1 MVISFI
7 KDYEVHFNL
16 IQLYYSHQNNINLM
30 SPSHSTR
37 VVHYPGFISST
48 NIRENKFIMGRA
60 GIVKQKIMIIKIRR
74 KYFCVGISK
83 VGHESNNFPPQDTK
97 VAEEER
103 ESNLVQII
111 AHFLSCPIYTSCYN
125 IYPVITETVG
135 DHLKNKSR

>member
-1 MVISFI
+1 
-7 KDYEVHFNL
+7 
-16 IQLYYSHQNNINLM
+16 
-30 SPSHSTR
+30 
-37 VVHYPGFISST
+37 
-48 NIRENKFIMGRA
+48 MGRA

-83 VGHESNNFPPQDTK
+83 VGHESNNFPPQDTE

-125 IYPVITETVG
+125 IYPVITETVE
-135 DHLKNKSR
+135 DHLKNKSRYLFSSLSILTHSVPSSCEAWETTTR